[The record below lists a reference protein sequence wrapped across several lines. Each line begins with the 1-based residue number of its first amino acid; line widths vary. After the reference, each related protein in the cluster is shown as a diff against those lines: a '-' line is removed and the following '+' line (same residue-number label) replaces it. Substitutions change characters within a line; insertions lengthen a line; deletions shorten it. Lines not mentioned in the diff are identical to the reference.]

1 MIENQQYL
9 TVLGN
14 KNKTSTKN
22 KVVEFDGEMGNI
34 GIWKWRSES
43 SWPEK
48 FQDQKFIEFKQG
60 SVSIE
65 NGRKA
70 ITW

>member
-1 MIENQQYL
+1 ME
-9 TVLGN
+9 
-14 KNKTSTKN
+14 
-22 KVVEFDGEMGNI
+22 
-34 GIWKWRSES
+34 KWPILLYEGES

-70 ITW
+70 ITQQEQEWLKYAW

>member
-48 FQDQKFIEFKQG
+48 FQD
-60 SVSIE
+60 
-65 NGRKA
+65 
-70 ITW
+70 